1 MQATVKQFET
11 YSKSEWVKKQ
21 QLLVEQSQR
30 QEDSMIRTLE
40 ELDRKASDN
49 LHHRQLQLQKQAEVI
64 ILLLYRLIHS
74 DHCILFLLGTK

>member
-21 QLLVEQSQR
+21 QMLVEQSQR

-49 LHHRQLQLQKQAEVI
+49 LYQRQIQLQKQAEVI
-64 ILLLYRLIHS
+64 ILLVHRLIHS
-74 DHCILFLLGTK
+74 DSILFVC